1 MWMAPKIIRY
11 PLKVIWGSRIT
22 NVSKYRDSSL
32 WMAPCINLCHMWM
45 APKVVR
51 CPLMVIWD
59 SRITNVSKY
68 RGLCPEG
75 IMPSDCMP
83 QGDMPFDRMP

>member
-1 MWMAPKIIRY
+1 MTPKVIRY

-22 NVSKYRDSSL
+22 NESKYKDLSL
-32 WMAPCINLCHMWM
+32 WMAPFVNLCQMLM
-45 APKVVR
+45 TPKVIR
-51 CPLMVIWD
+51 CILMVIWD
-59 SRITNVSKY
+59 SRITTVSKY